1 MKYKIVEDMIVP
13 KKDAKFI
20 KLFIDEEFRRE
31 AVLFTCLVSV
41 AFFAFFIIP
50 ITIFKNW
57 SFTTNLVFFFMA
69 SIVPMVVIWLVNRS
83 HQAYLAS
90 KRLPTFYQGNNKEV
104 VMSAIDSDNPLVEE
118 VFEIYFNANSSRV
131 EYKCIEVMSAIMK
144 KDELNKSLT
153 KGDLKDAED
162 EIAIDSFI
170 STVEAMKEL
179 NGD

>member
-1 MKYKIVEDMIVP
+1 MEYTVVEDMIVP

-20 KLFIDEEFRRE
+20 KLYIDEAFKRDT
-31 AVLFTCLVSV
+31 AFFVCLISV
-41 AFFAFFIIP
+41 VPFAFFIIP
-50 ITIFKNW
+50 MTIYG
-57 SFTTNLVFFFMA
+57 SFTSILGFLFMV
-69 SIVPMVVIWLVNRS
+69 SIVPMVCIWIVNRS

-90 KRLPTFYQGNNKEV
+90 KRLPTLYHNDKRGV
-104 VMSAIDSDNPLVEE
+104 VMSAINSDNPLIEE

-131 EYKCIEVMSAIMK
+131 EHKCIEVMEAIMK

-153 KGDLKDAED
+153 KGDLKDVED
-162 EIAIDSFI
+162 EIAIESFI

>member
-1 MKYKIVEDMIVP
+1 MEYTVVEDMIVP

-20 KLFIDEEFRRE
+20 KLYIDEAFKRDT
-31 AVLFTCLVSV
+31 AFFACLISV
-41 AFFAFFIIP
+41 VPFAFFIIP
-50 ITIFKNW
+50 MTIYG
-57 SFTTNLVFFFMA
+57 SFTSILGFLFMV
-69 SIVPMVVIWLVNRS
+69 SIVPMVCIWIVNRS

-90 KRLPTFYQGNNKEV
+90 KRLHSDNKGV

-131 EYKCIEVMSAIMK
+131 EHKCIEVMEAIME

-153 KGDLKDAED
+153 KGDLKDVED

>member
-1 MKYKIVEDMIVP
+1 MEYTIVENMIVP

-20 KLFIDEEFRRE
+20 KLFIDEWCRRE
-31 AVLFTCLVSV
+31 IIFFTCLISV
-41 AFFAFFIIP
+41 ALFSCFIIP
-50 ITIFKNW
+50 MTIYG
-57 SFTTNLVFFFMA
+57 SFTFILGFSFMV

-90 KRLPTFYQGNNKEV
+90 KRLPTLYHSDNKWV
-104 VMSAIDSDNPLVEE
+104 VMSAINSDNPLMEE
-118 VFEIYFNANSSRV
+118 VFEIYFNANSSRM
-131 EYKCIEVMSAIMK
+131 EHKCIEVMEAILK

-153 KGDLKDAED
+153 KGGLKDIED